1 MTDKLELTFLGYH
14 WEASGDLF
22 YLTHEDGRQARVF
35 VDSLGETWVDIR
47 RKPAGGYF
55 HSEQVEAFR
64 AFNGAA
70 RAEADLRERG
80 FDDKRNAP
88 AAHRVRERGI

>member
-55 HSEQVEAFR
+55 HSERVEGFR

-70 RAEADLRERG
+70 QAEADLEKRG
-80 FDDKRNAP
+80 FGNRRTAY